1 MLADQRKGNIMKTI
15 KRMAGAESAR
25 VVLTATLLALVMVST
40 LSVSAS
46 AAESRMETA
55 QLVEKAKFTLESF
68 TADSNMSAFNDLI
81 KQAKGVLIAPQVLK
95 GAFIFGVSG
104 GSGVFLA
111 WNEKKGKWGGPAFYT
126 IGGASFGLQIG
137 GQAAEVGLLAMT
149 ERGVKAMLSSSV
161 KLGADVGIAAGPI
174 GAGASAATANLSADI
189 LSFSRA
195 KGLYGG
201 VSLDGAVI
209 AIRGGWNETYYG
221 KKIDPTDIL
230 ILQNVSNPQAAPL
243 FEAVEKAS
251 GKK

>member
-1 MLADQRKGNIMKTI
+1 MKTK
-15 KRMAGAESAR
+15 KRFAGVESGHL
-25 VVLTATLLALVMVST
+25 VLTTTLLALLVVIIFP
-40 LSVSAS
+40 VSAS
-46 AAESRMETA
+46 AADSRMETA

-68 TADSNMSAFNDLI
+68 TADNNMSAFNDLI
-81 KQAKGVLIAPQVLK
+81 KQAKGVFIAPQVLK
-95 GAFIFGVSG
+95 GAFIVGVSG
-104 GSGVFLA
+104 GSGVFVA
-111 WNEKKGKWGGPAFYT
+111 WNGKTARWAGPAFYT

-174 GAGASAATANLSADI
+174 GAGASAATANLSVDI

-209 AIRGGWNETYYG
+209 AIRGGWNEAYYG

-251 GKK
+251 HRK